1 MIERVVVYG
10 EPSVPEIDPL
20 ALARRLAAAA
30 GAGSVGAT
38 ARPRGLFG
46 SLTRGQARALAA
58 CIVHSPRR
66 PFERREPDEAA
77 VEREMRGGSAG
88 GGAGNIT
95 YYDGFE
101 MQRAASR
108 MIPAQG
114 AGGAGAFHIVLTDR
128 FTCTY
133 DPGDMRYHGR
143 ALIAANPSIISATG
157 IAEAPARPRQY
168 YIDLIGSM
176 AAGMNKRLVDE
187 RYAGSYI
194 GRRDA
199 RLGEVAYGYALQAA
213 SHHITGEAFCGDR
226 GCRLYN
232 AHWQSDLIH
241 SQLRSGRLCRRH
253 GDAFGAH
260 AASAARRRRGHDLND
275 NAPAAT
281 A

>member
-1 MIERVVVYG
+1 MVYG

-30 GAGSVGAT
+30 GGRSVRAL

-46 SLTRGQARALAA
+46 SLTRGQARDLAA

-66 PFERREPDEAA
+66 PFERHEPDEAA

-88 GGAGNIT
+88 GGAGAGNVT

-108 MIPAQG
+108 MVPAQD
-114 AGGAGAFHIVLTDR
+114 AGAAGALHIVLTSR
-128 FTCTY
+128 LTCTY

-143 ALIAANPSIISATG
+143 AVIAANPSLISTTG
-157 IAEAPARPRQY
+157 IVEAPAKPRQY

-187 RYAGSYI
+187 RYAGACL
-194 GRRDA
+194 GRHDA
-199 RLGEVAYGYALQAA
+199 RLAEVAYGYALQAA
-213 SHHITGEAFCGDR
+213 SHCITGEAFCGDR

-232 AHWQSDLIH
+232 AHWQGDLIH
-241 SQLRSGRLCRRH
+241 SQLRSGRLCERH
-253 GDAFGAH
+253 QGAFDAH
-260 AASAARRRRGHDLND
+260 AAAAAARG
-275 NAPAAT
+275 AGAAAAAAAMT
-281 A
+281 